1 MPVAVVGS
9 VNLDLVFHVAKL
21 PRPGETLLGGS
32 FATHPGGKGA
42 NQAAAIACLG
52 GDVEFVGCVG
62 KDSEGEILAKT
73 LTDAGVG
80 TDRLQMIEGQRSG
93 TACVVVGGDGANMI
107 VVAPGANSAVSPAQ
121 VTSALGHIKP
131 QVVLSQLEIPIE
143 SVLAAAQAERF
154 ILNPAPAR
162 ALPPELLA
170 RCYVLTPNESELE
183 TLTGVLPVD
192 PEDCIRASSSL
203 LEAGVKNVIVT
214 LGSRGCYWVSSQGGQ
229 YFAARKVQAA
239 DTTAAGDAFN
249 GALAHFL
256 AEGRDLAAAIPLAN
270 AVAALSTTKHGAQES
285 MPSLDDLRAFAPD
298 LF

>member
-1 MPVAVVGS
+1 MQVAVIGS

-21 PRPGETLLGGS
+21 PQAGETLLGGS

-62 KDSEGEILAKT
+62 KDSEGELLAAT
-73 LTDAGVG
+73 LTSAGVG
-80 TDRLQMIEGQRSG
+80 TDRLQVIEGQRSG

-107 VVAPGANSAVSPAQ
+107 VVAPGANSSVSPAQ
-121 VTSALGHIKP
+121 VTSAIGHIKP
-131 QVVLSQLEIPIE
+131 DVVLCQLEIPIE
-143 SVLAAAQAERF
+143 SVLAAAQVECF
-154 ILNPAPAR
+154 ILNPAPAQ

-183 TLTGVLPVD
+183 SLTGVLPED
-192 PEDCIRASSSL
+192 PEDCVRASASL
-203 LEAGVKNVIVT
+203 LKAGVRNVIVT
-214 LGSRGCYWVSSQGGQ
+214 LGSRGCFWVSSEGGRH
-229 YFAARKVQAA
+229 FPPRKVEAV

-270 AVAALSTTKHGAQES
+270 TVAALSTTKHGAQES
-285 MPSLDDLRAFAPD
+285 MPSLNDLRAFAPE